1 MMTRQE
7 AVAACLEFPF
17 AYEDYPFDDHNWT
30 VMRHQGNKK
39 IFAAI
44 FQREG
49 RIWINVKAEPLA
61 GDFWRRT
68 YPAVVPAYHMN
79 KTHWISIILDGTM
92 SDRVILRLIQ
102 DSFTLTAPK
111 PRRKTTE
118 NTPNGAKKED

>member
-1 MMTRQE
+1 MTRQE
-7 AVAACLEFPF
+7 AVAACLELPF
-17 AYEDYPFDDHNWT
+17 AYEDYPFDDLNWT
-30 VMRHQGNKK
+30 VMRHRENRK

-44 FQREG
+44 FQRED

-92 SDRVILRLIQ
+92 SDWEIMRLIQ

-111 PRRKTTE
+111 RRRRTSD
-118 NTPNGAKKED
+118 NTPNGAKREI

>member
-17 AYEDYPFDDHNWT
+17 AYEDHPFDDHNWT

-49 RIWINVKAEPLA
+49 RMWINVKAEPLA

-92 SDRVILRLIQ
+92 TDQEILRLIQ
-102 DSFTLTAPK
+102 DSFT
-111 PRRKTTE
+111 
-118 NTPNGAKKED
+118 

>member
-1 MMTRQE
+1 MTRQE

-111 PRRKTTE
+111 QRRKTTE

>member
-44 FQREG
+44 FQRKG

-92 SDRVILRLIQ
+92 SDREILRLIQ

-111 PRRKTTE
+111 QRRKTTE

>member
-7 AVAACLEFPF
+7 AVTACLEFPF
-17 AYEDYPFDDHNWT
+17 SYEDYPFDDHNWT
-30 VMRHQGNKK
+30 VMRHRENRK

-44 FQREG
+44 FQREDH
-49 RIWINVKAEPLA
+49 IWINVKAEPLA

-79 KTHWISIILDGTM
+79 KTHWISIILDGIM
-92 SDRVILRLIQ
+92 SDREIMRLIQ

-111 PRRKTTE
+111 RRRRTSD
-118 NTPNGAKKED
+118 NTPNGAKREI

>member
-1 MMTRQE
+1 MTRQE

-17 AYEDYPFDDHNWT
+17 AYEDHPFDDHNWT

-49 RIWINVKAEPLA
+49 RMWINVKAEPLA

-92 SDRVILRLIQ
+92 SDREILRLIQ

-111 PRRKTTE
+111 QRRKTTE

>member
-92 SDRVILRLIQ
+92 SDREILRLIQ

-111 PRRKTTE
+111 QRRKTTE

>member
-1 MMTRQE
+1 MTRQE
-7 AVAACLEFPF
+7 AVVACLEFPF
-17 AYEDYPFDDHNWT
+17 AYEDYPFDDQNWT
-30 VMRHQGNKK
+30 VMRHRGNRK

-68 YPAVVPAYHMN
+68 YSAVVPAYHMN

-92 SDRVILRLIQ
+92 SDREILRLIQ
-102 DSFTLTAPK
+102 DSYTLTAPK
-111 PRRKTTE
+111 QRRSASK
-118 NTPNGAKKED
+118 NTPNGAKRED